1 LNAQAPQYRADPLV
15 WGRGTRT
22 LEIFVEPTCPF
33 SARAFGKLDDLLH
46 RAGEERLTL
55 KIRLHSQPW
64 HPFSSVVARAILAAS
79 TTQGGKSAARTVM
92 AAVFAHREEFDLV
105 DHASGPNLDRSLRDM
120 LNLIERYSGI
130 EVAERFQSLP
140 LDREMKWHAKY
151 ARQNGIHTTPT
162 FMVDGLVVPDMSSGD
177 DVETWLRKLGI
188 PAA

>member
-1 LNAQAPQYRADPLV
+1 LNAQATDYRADPLV
-15 WGRGTRT
+15 WGRGSKT

-33 SARAFGKLDDLLH
+33 SARAFGKLDDLLR
-46 RAGEERLTL
+46 RAGEDRLTL

-64 HPFSSVVARAILAAS
+64 HPFSSVVTRAIVAAS
-79 TTQGGKSAARTVM
+79 TTDGGKAAAKTVM
-92 AAVFAHREEFDLV
+92 AAVFAHRDEFDLV
-105 DHASGPNLDRSLRDM
+105 NHASGPNLDRSLRDM

-130 EVAERFQSLP
+130 DVAERYQSLP

-177 DVETWLRKLGI
+177 DVDAWLRKLAI
-188 PAA
+188 PTA